1 MKSKSMSSAKC
12 NSIDG
17 QFNSLNND
25 EMTNLKGG
33 TNPPL
38 PPTGGDDYPIDLLN
52 LSISSTTYS
61 SKQLLPV
68 LGKKSTIV

>member
-1 MKSKSMSSAKC
+1 MMSKSIISQKN
-12 NSIDG
+12 NSIEG
-17 QFNSLNND
+17 QFKSLNND

-38 PPTGGDDYPIDLLN
+38 PPTGGEDYPIDILN
-52 LSISSTTYS
+52 LRMSSTTYS

-68 LGKKSTIV
+68 LGKKSTNV